1 MQTVEVEGVNR
12 ILPPRLLAVQTKELS
27 HLVNYYRNVE
37 GKIVETAIIEPGCW
51 IALTDPSETE
61 ISDIEEDMQIDRD
74 YIRAALDEE
83 EPSRIET
90 DDGVTLIV
98 VDYPI
103 AEQDDDPNKT
113 LLYSTTPMS
122 FIITDK
128 NVITVSAKEN
138 VVLDEIAKGVVK
150 GVRPELRTRFVF
162 TVLLR
167 IAARYLQYLKQIDKL
182 SGYVETKMYRSMKN
196 KELIQL
202 QGLEKSLVY
211 FSTSLKANETVLE
224 KLMRGRYLK
233 LYEEDQDL
241 LDDVMIE
248 VKQAIEMTS
257 IYSNILNGTMDTFA
271 SIISNNLNIIMKRM
285 TTITIILTMP
295 TIVFSFYGMNLNE
308 NAAGLPIANVWFPI
322 ALSAVLMILVG
333 FIVNRIERFK

>member
-1 MQTVEVEGVNR
+1 M
-12 ILPPRLLAVQTKELS
+12 
-27 HLVNYYRNVE
+27 VNYYRTIE
-37 GKIVETAIIEPGCW
+37 GKLTEIENIEPGCW
-51 IALTDPSETE
+51 IALTDPTETE
-61 ISDIEEDMQIDRD
+61 ISDIEEDMHIERD

-83 EPSRIET
+83 EPSRIEA

-103 AEQDDDPNKT
+103 AEQDNDPNRT

-122 FIITDK
+122 LIITDK

-150 GVRPELRTRFVF
+150 GVRTEQKTRFVF

-182 SGYVETKMYRSMKN
+182 SNFVEAKMHRSMQN
-196 KELIQL
+196 KGLIQL

-211 FSTSLKANETVLE
+211 FSTSLKSNEAVLE
-224 KLMRGRYLK
+224 KLMRGRFLK

-257 IYSNILNGTMDTFA
+257 IYSNILGGTMDTFA

-285 TTITIILTMP
+285 ETITIILTMP

-308 NAAGLPIANVWFPI
+308 AANGLPIANVWFPLL
-322 ALSAVLMILVG
+322 LSVLLSV
-333 FIVNRIERFK
+333 FIGLWITKIGKFK

>member
-1 MQTVEVEGVNR
+1 M
-12 ILPPRLLAVQTKELS
+12 
-27 HLVNYYRNVE
+27 VNYFRSIE
-37 GKIVETAIIEPGCW
+37 GRIKEIDGIEPGCW
-51 IALTDPSETE
+51 VCLTGPTETE
-61 ISDIEEDMQIDRD
+61 ISDIEEEFNIDRD

-83 EPSRIET
+83 EPSRIER

-103 AEQDDDPNKT
+103 SEQDNDPDRT
-113 LLYSTTPMS
+113 QLYSTTPMS
-122 FIITDK
+122 LIITDK
-128 NVITVSAKEN
+128 NVITVSAKPN
-138 VVLDEIAKGVVK
+138 IVLDEIAKGVVK
-150 GVRPELRTRFVF
+150 GVRPDLRTQFVF

-182 SGYVETKMYRSMKN
+182 ANFVEGKMYQSMKN
-196 KELIQL
+196 QGLIQL

-211 FSTSLKANETVLE
+211 FSTSLKSNEAVLE

-257 IYSNILNGTMDTFA
+257 IYSNILSGTMETFA

-295 TIVFSFYGMNLNE
+295 TIVFSFYGMNLHE
-308 NAAGLPIANVWFPI
+308 NAGGLPMANVWFPI
-322 ALSAVLMILVG
+322 LLSVLLGVG
-333 FIVNRIERFK
+333 IWLWLYKIEKFK

>member
-1 MQTVEVEGVNR
+1 M
-12 ILPPRLLAVQTKELS
+12 
-27 HLVNYYRNVE
+27 VNYYRSIE
-37 GKIVETAIIEPGCW
+37 GRITEIDSIEAGCW
-51 IALTDPSETE
+51 ISVTDPTETE
-61 ISDIEEDMQIDRD
+61 ISDIEEDLRIDRD

-83 EPSRIET
+83 EPSRIES

-98 VDYPI
+98 VDYPV
-103 AEQDDDPNKT
+103 AEQDNDPDRT

-122 FIITDK
+122 LIITDK
-128 NVITVSAKEN
+128 NVITVSAKQN

-150 GVRPELRTRFVF
+150 GVRPDLRTRFVF

-182 SGYVETKMYRSMKN
+182 ANFVEGKMYLSMKN
-196 KELIQL
+196 KGLIQL

-211 FSTSLKANETVLE
+211 FSTSLKSNEAVLE
-224 KLMRGRYLK
+224 KLMRGRFLK

-257 IYSNILNGTMDTFA
+257 IYSNILSGTMDTFA

-295 TIVFSFYGMNLNE
+295 TIVFSFYGMNLHE
-308 NAAGLPIANVWFPI
+308 NAGGLPIANVWFPI
-322 ALSAVLMILVG
+322 LLSVVFSVAIGLCVTKIG
-333 FIVNRIERFK
+333 RFK

>member
-1 MQTVEVEGVNR
+1 M
-12 ILPPRLLAVQTKELS
+12 
-27 HLVNYYRNVE
+27 VNYYRSVE
-37 GKIVETAIIEPGCW
+37 GKIVETEETEPGCW

-61 ISDIEEDMQIDRD
+61 ISDIEEDLHIDRD

-98 VDYPI
+98 VDYPV
-103 AEQDDDPNKT
+103 AEQDSDPDRT

-122 FIITDK
+122 LIITDK
-128 NVITVSAKEN
+128 NVITVSAKQN

-150 GVRPELRTRFVF
+150 GVRPDLRTRFVF

-211 FSTSLKANETVLE
+211 FSTSLKANEAVLE
-224 KLMRGRYLK
+224 KLMRGRFLK

-322 ALSAVLMILVG
+322 LLSAVLMILVG
-333 FIVNRIERFK
+333 FLVNRIERFK

>member
-1 MQTVEVEGVNR
+1 M
-12 ILPPRLLAVQTKELS
+12 
-27 HLVNYYRNVE
+27 VNYYRSID
-37 GKIVETAIIEPGCW
+37 GKLTETQGIEPGCW
-51 IALTDPSETE
+51 IALTNPTETE
-61 ISDIEEDMQIDRD
+61 ISDIEEDLKIDRD
-74 YIRAALDEE
+74 YICAALDEE
-83 EPSRIET
+83 EPSRIES

-103 AEQDDDPNKT
+103 AEQDNDPDRT

-122 FIITDK
+122 LIVTEK
-128 NVITVSAKEN
+128 NVITVTAKQN
-138 VVLDEIAKGVVK
+138 VVLEELAKGVVK
-150 GVRPELRTRFVF
+150 GVRPDLRTRFVF

-182 SGYVETKMYRSMKN
+182 ANFVEGKMYRAMKN
-196 KELIQL
+196 KGLIQL

-211 FSTSLKANETVLE
+211 FSTSLKSNEAVLE
-224 KLMRGRYLK
+224 KLTRGRFLK

-257 IYSNILNGTMDTFA
+257 IYSNILSGTMDTFA

-295 TIVFSFYGMNLNE
+295 TIVFSFYGMNLND
-308 NAAGLPIANVWFPI
+308 AANGLPIANVWFPI
-322 ALSAVLMILVG
+322 LLSVLLSVLIGLWVTKIG
-333 FIVNRIERFK
+333 RFK

>member
-1 MQTVEVEGVNR
+1 M
-12 ILPPRLLAVQTKELS
+12 
-27 HLVNYYRNVE
+27 VNYYRSIE
-37 GKIVETAIIEPGCW
+37 GKIAEIESIEPGCW
-51 IALTDPSETE
+51 ICLTNPTETE
-61 ISDIEEDMQIDRD
+61 ISDIEEDLAIDRD

-83 EPSRIET
+83 EPSRIES

-98 VDYPI
+98 VDYPV
-103 AEQDDDPNKT
+103 AEQDNDPDRT

-122 FIITDK
+122 LIITEK
-128 NVITVSAKEN
+128 NVISVSAKQN
-138 VVLDEIAKGVVK
+138 VVLEEIAKGVVK
-150 GVRPELRTRFVF
+150 GVRPDHRTRFVF

-182 SGYVETKMYRSMKN
+182 SNYVEGKMYLSMKN
-196 KELIQL
+196 KGLIQL

-211 FSTSLKANETVLE
+211 FSTSLKTNEAVLE
-224 KLMRGRYLK
+224 KLMRGRFLK

-248 VKQAIEMTS
+248 VKQAIEMTN
-257 IYSNILNGTMDTFA
+257 IYSNILAGTMDTFA

-295 TIVFSFYGMNLNE
+295 TIVFSFYGMNLND
-308 NAAGLPIANVWFPI
+308 AANGLPIANVWFPI
-322 ALSAVLMILVG
+322 AVSVLLSVLVG
-333 FIVNRIERFK
+333 LWVTKLGKFK

>member
-1 MQTVEVEGVNR
+1 M
-12 ILPPRLLAVQTKELS
+12 
-27 HLVNYYRNVE
+27 VNYYRSIE
-37 GKIVETAIIEPGCW
+37 GKITETDCIEPNCW
-51 IALTDPSETE
+51 IALTNPTETE
-61 ISDIEEDMQIDRD
+61 ISDIEEDMHIDRD

-83 EPSRIET
+83 EPSRIES

-98 VDYPI
+98 VDYPV
-103 AEQDDDPNKT
+103 AEQDNDPDRT

-122 FIITDK
+122 LIITDK
-128 NVITVSAKEN
+128 NVITVSAKQN

-150 GVRPELRTRFVF
+150 GVRPDLRTRFVF
-162 TVLLR
+162 LVLLR

-211 FSTSLKANETVLE
+211 FSTSLKSNEMVLE
-224 KLMRGRYLK
+224 KLMRGRFLK

-257 IYSNILNGTMDTFA
+257 IYSNILSGTMDTFA

-295 TIVFSFYGMNLNE
+295 TIVFSFYGMNLHE

-322 ALSAVLMILVG
+322 TLSAVLMILVG
-333 FIVNRIERFK
+333 ILVNRIERFK

>member
-1 MQTVEVEGVNR
+1 M
-12 ILPPRLLAVQTKELS
+12 
-27 HLVNYYRNVE
+27 VNYYRAID
-37 GKIVETAIIEPGCW
+37 GKLTETNGIEPGCW
-51 IALTDPSETE
+51 IALTNPTETE
-61 ISDIEEDMQIDRD
+61 ISDVEEDLNIDRD

-83 EPSRIET
+83 EPSRIES

-103 AEQDDDPNKT
+103 AEQDNDPDRT

-122 FIITDK
+122 LIITDK
-128 NVITVSAKEN
+128 NVITVSAKQN
-138 VVLDEIAKGVVK
+138 IVLEELAKGVVK
-150 GVRPELRTRFVF
+150 GVLPDLRTRFVF

-182 SGYVETKMYRSMKN
+182 ANYVEGKMYRAMKN
-196 KELIQL
+196 KGLIQL

-211 FSTSLKANETVLE
+211 FSTSLKSNEAVLE
-224 KLMRGRYLK
+224 KLTRGRFLK

-241 LDDVMIE
+241 LDGVMIE

-257 IYSNILNGTMDTFA
+257 IYSNILSGTMDTFA

-295 TIVFSFYGMNLNE
+295 TIVFSFYGMNLND
-308 NAAGLPIANVWFPI
+308 AANGLPMANVWFPI
-322 ALSAVLMILVG
+322 GLSVVLSVLIGLWVTKIG
-333 FIVNRIERFK
+333 RFK

>member
-1 MQTVEVEGVNR
+1 M
-12 ILPPRLLAVQTKELS
+12 
-27 HLVNYYRNVE
+27 NYYRSIE
-37 GKIVETAIIEPGCW
+37 GKITETNGIEPNCW
-51 IALTDPSETE
+51 IALTDPTETE
-61 ISDIEEDMQIDRD
+61 ISAIEEDMHIDRD

-83 EPSRIET
+83 EPSRIES

-103 AEQDDDPNKT
+103 AEQDNDPDRT

-122 FIITDK
+122 LIITDK

-150 GVRPELRTRFVF
+150 GVRPDHRTRFVF

-182 SGYVETKMYRSMKN
+182 SDYVETKMYRSMKN

-211 FSTSLKANETVLE
+211 FSTSLKSNEMVLE

-257 IYSNILNGTMDTFA
+257 IYSNILSGTMDTFA

-295 TIVFSFYGMNLNE
+295 TIVFSFYGMNLHE

-322 ALSAVLMILVG
+322 VLSTVLMILTG
-333 FIVNRIERFK
+333 ILMNRIERFK

>member
-1 MQTVEVEGVNR
+1 M
-12 ILPPRLLAVQTKELS
+12 AVQEKELT

-37 GKIVETAIIEPGCW
+37 GTIVETDKIEPGCW
-51 IALTDPSETE
+51 IALVDPSETE

-103 AEQDDDPNKT
+103 AEQDNDPNRT

-122 FIITDK
+122 LIITDK
-128 NVITVSAKEN
+128 NVITVSAKQN

-150 GVRPELRTRFVF
+150 GVRTDLRTRFVF

-224 KLMRGRYLK
+224 KLMRGRFLK

-322 ALSAVLMILVG
+322 VLSAVLMILVG
-333 FIVNRIERFK
+333 FLVNRIERFK